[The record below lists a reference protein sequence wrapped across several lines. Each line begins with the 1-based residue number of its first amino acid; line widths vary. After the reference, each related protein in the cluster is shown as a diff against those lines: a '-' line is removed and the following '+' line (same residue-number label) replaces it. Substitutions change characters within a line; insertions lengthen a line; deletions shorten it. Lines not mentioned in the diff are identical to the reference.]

1 MVNKDDELVALIA
14 RTGLDVAVKTIS
26 NYDYN
31 KNPFHNGVNLCM
43 MKIICEHPTFQCLL
57 CCWSINL
64 SKRDKFT

>member
-31 KNPFHNGVNLCM
+31 KNPFHNGV
-43 MKIICEHPTFQCLL
+43 
-57 CCWSINL
+57 
-64 SKRDKFT
+64 KFMHDENYL